1 MEKTSLRSTTMT
13 IESKYLFIASMD
25 VAKDQEDIFNR
36 VYDTEHIPNLLT
48 VPGVISVA
56 RYKRIPLTMYLG
68 GQKKEMIFEG
78 EPTYHAYYE
87 VTSPDV
93 LTSPEW
99 QSAVE
104 LGSWPGQVRP
114 HTLNRRHILTE
125 KQ

>member
-1 MEKTSLRSTTMT
+1 MT

-25 VAKDQEDIFNR
+25 VAKDQEDLFNR
-36 VYDTEHIPNLLT
+36 VYDTEHIPNLLK
-48 VPGVISVA
+48 VPGVISVS

-68 GQKKEMIFEG
+68 GQKKEMLFEA
-78 EPTYHAYYE
+78 EPSYHAYYE

-93 LTSPEW
+93 LTSPDW

-104 LGSWPGQVRP
+104 LGSWPDQVRP
-114 HTLNRRHILTE
+114 HTLNRRHILTQ

>member
-1 MEKTSLRSTTMT
+1 MT

-25 VAKDQEDIFNR
+25 VAKDQEDLFNR
-36 VYDTEHIPNLLT
+36 VYDTEHIPNLLQ

-56 RYKRIPLTMYLG
+56 RYKKIPLTMYLG
-68 GQKKEMIFEG
+68 GKRKEMIFEA

-87 VTSPDV
+87 VTGPDV
-93 LTSPEW
+93 LTSSEW
-99 QSAVE
+99 QEAVE

-125 KQ
+125 RQ

>member
-1 MEKTSLRSTTMT
+1 MT

-25 VAKDQEDIFNR
+25 VAKDQEDLFNKI
-36 VYDTEHIPNLLT
+36 YDTEHIPNLLK

-56 RYKRIPLTMYLG
+56 RYKKIPLTMYLG
-68 GQKKEMIFEG
+68 GQKEEMVFES

-93 LTSPEW
+93 LTSPDW
-99 QSAVE
+99 RSAVE
-104 LGSWPGQVRP
+104 LGSWPDQVRP
-114 HTLNRRHILTE
+114 HTRNRRHVLTQ

>member
-1 MEKTSLRSTTMT
+1 MEKTSLRRTIMT

-36 VYDTEHIPNLLT
+36 VYDTEHIPNLLK

-104 LGSWPGQVRP
+104 LRSWPDQVRP